1 MAHERRRL
9 ASLAVALALLSAPA
23 PARADYV
30 QIALWQ
36 APNPTCAGAPI
47 ANGTGTCCCQQVVNP
62 LPPNEVYFV
71 NVTCHSPKD
80 LTIDLFSGYCAGAP
94 VASTRTT
101 LPQGC
106 ADFHPFDDDSGATG
120 EVAEQTCM
128 TGTPPAVAT
137 GDADDAL
144 LAYSA
149 ARAPPAAATAAASS
163 AMTNIMTPGRERVM
177 GRG

>member
-137 GDADDAL
+137 GGADAGLWAGAVGAAL
-144 LAYSA
+144 KKA
-149 ARAPPAAATAAASS
+149 ASKAAAQRL
-163 AMTNIMTPGRERVM
+163 G
-177 GRG
+177 G